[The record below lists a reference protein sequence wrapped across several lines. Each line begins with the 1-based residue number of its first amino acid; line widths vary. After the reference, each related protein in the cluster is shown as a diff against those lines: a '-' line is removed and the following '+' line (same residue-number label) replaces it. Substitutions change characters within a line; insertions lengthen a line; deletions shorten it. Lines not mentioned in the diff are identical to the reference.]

1 MRSLHVCSQ
10 RKEARQAAS
19 LLIFGL
25 PMLTSQEV
33 EAWILK
39 VWVAEPA
46 FQFQVTSFMKS
57 GSS

>member
-1 MRSLHVCSQ
+1 MCSQ

-46 FQFQVTSFMKS
+46 FQFQVTSFMNS